1 MLFARHGD
9 CHPDDVVV
17 VHSSTSNLVL
27 QLCQCMTSFGHEAY
41 LIGIVFMDGQLAT
54 FEVFQL
60 LDRTRSRPTS
70 LENVFSV
77 LPMAMTFGEVC

>member
-1 MLFARHGD
+1 
-9 CHPDDVVV
+9 
-17 VHSSTSNLVL
+17 
-27 QLCQCMTSFGHEAY
+27 MTSFGHEAY

-70 LENVFSV
+70 LENVSSV